1 MRGCL
6 LSINLKNLL
15 LFMCFLINTSG
26 NAILCARF
34 IECCRQKKTF
44 LVSWSLYLSFTG
56 DGAIGAIEEFMSKKQ
71 IQKCMA

>member
-34 IECCRQKKTF
+34 IECCRQKSE
-44 LVSWSLYLSFTG
+44 LGVCLSVACG
-56 DGAIGAIEEFMSKKQ
+56 DARGAIEEVMTPKK
-71 IQKCMA
+71 IQNVTA